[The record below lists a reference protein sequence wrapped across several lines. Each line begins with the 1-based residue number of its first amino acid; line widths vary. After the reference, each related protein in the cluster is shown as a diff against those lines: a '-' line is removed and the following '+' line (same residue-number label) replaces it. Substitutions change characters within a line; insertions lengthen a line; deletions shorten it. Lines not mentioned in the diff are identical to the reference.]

1 MLLRCR
7 KSRLLELLLLLR
19 RRRLELLLLELLL
32 RELLLRELLLRE
44 LLLRELLL
52 RELRRRRRRL
62 GLLRRCRKRPLL
74 ELLWGRERRPRRE
87 LRTVR

>member
-19 RRRLELLLLELLL
+19 RRRLEQLLLQLLLL
-32 RELLLRELLLRE
+32 ELLLRE

>member
-1 MLLRCR
+1 LLLRCR

-19 RRRLELLLLELLL
+19 WRRLEQLLL
-32 RELLLRELLLRE
+32 RELLLLELLLRE